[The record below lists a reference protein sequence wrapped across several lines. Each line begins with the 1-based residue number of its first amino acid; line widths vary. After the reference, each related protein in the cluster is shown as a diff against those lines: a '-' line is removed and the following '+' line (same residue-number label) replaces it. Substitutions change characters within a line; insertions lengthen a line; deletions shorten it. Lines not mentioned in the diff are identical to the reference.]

1 MEENKATDNKNKK
14 HLLEPSETVTP
25 EKTFARNSIYTI
37 ADKPTKKVPKNSRGK
52 RSSISCFQDTK
63 NKLQALNTIL
73 MTKNVDEV
81 IEKMID
87 SYLDVM
93 SEEEVKEFRLI
104 VKSLDKR
111 TIKK

>member
-1 MEENKATDNKNKK
+1 MTENKTKK
-14 HLLEPSETVTP
+14 TSNLLEPSKTVIP
-25 EKTFARNSIYTI
+25 EKTFSRSNIYTV
-37 ADKPTKKVPKNSRGK
+37 ADKPKKKSDKISRGK

>member
-1 MEENKATDNKNKK
+1 MQEYKVRGHFTVIEEQKDNI
-14 HLLEPSETVTP
+14 EV
-25 EKTFARNSIYTI
+25 
-37 ADKPTKKVPKNSRGK
+37 NSRGK

>member
-1 MEENKATDNKNKK
+1 MKEYQMHGHFTIIEEQTDNV
-14 HLLEPSETVTP
+14 EET
-25 EKTFARNSIYTI
+25 
-37 ADKPTKKVPKNSRGK
+37 SRGK